1 MENKTALDERLIKI
15 RPHTRQ
21 IEIQNLG
28 FYAFFHFT
36 INTFT
41 GKEWGDGTEDP
52 SIFNPTEMDAEQWVR
67 RVGRGPSSPAN
78 TTTASVCGRVNIQDT
93 VLRPVLTEAERAIL
107 YRRFLGP
114 VRNTD

>member
-67 RVGRGPSSPAN
+67 AVSSA
-78 TTTASVCGRVNIQDT
+78 GMKG
-93 VLRPVLTEAERAIL
+93 AIL
-107 YRRFLGP
+107 TCKHHDGLAE
-114 VRNTD
+114 